1 MSDIKCTRKFVE
13 PAKIQ
18 ALQDLVR
25 SGADSIET
33 LSDVIQAAGNE
44 SRLKILWL
52 LTIENE
58 LCPCDLSD
66 VLGVSVPAISQQLQ
80 KLRVQ
85 GLVSRRRDGVT
96 IYYSLAD
103 TPFTMMLRSL
113 FKTAIPE
120 TVAS

>member
-113 FKTAIPE
+113 FETAIPE

>member
-113 FKTAIPE
+113 FETVIPE